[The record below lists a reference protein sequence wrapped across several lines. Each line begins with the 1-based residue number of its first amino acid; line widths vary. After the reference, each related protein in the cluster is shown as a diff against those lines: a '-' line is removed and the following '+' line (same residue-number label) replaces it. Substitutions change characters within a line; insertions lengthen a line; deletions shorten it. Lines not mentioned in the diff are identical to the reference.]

1 MRVEDLKLWNLVQPM
16 ALFGAE
22 DDGED
27 SGDEPQEGDDGD
39 GSEGGKTFDQTYV
52 DSLRKESASRR
63 IKAKESDERATAAE
77 TELAK
82 IKQAE
87 MDDLEK
93 ATANLETANETA
105 TTATA
110 RADTAE
116 ANLLA
121 ERVRFAVTITAAETG
136 FVDPTDALSM
146 ISQDDL
152 VDDEGEIS
160 AKKVKARLKALSD
173 TKPYLLKAAGGG
185 SGDGG
190 PRGKPVDENSFEA
203 KQEAYLKT
211 MTTTGGR
218 VSA

>member
-1 MRVEDLKLWNLVQPM
+1 MRVEDLKWLELVKPM

-22 DDGED
+22 DDDDD
-27 SGDEPQEGDDGD
+27 SGDEPQEGNGD
-39 GSEGGKTFDQTYV
+39 GNEGGTTFDQAYV
-52 DSLRKESASRR
+52 ESLRKESAGRR

-77 TELAK
+77 AELAK

-105 TTATA
+105 STATA
-110 RADTAE
+110 RAEAAE
-116 ANLLA
+116 ATLLA
-121 ERVRFAVTITAAETG
+121 ERVRFAVTIAAAESG
-136 FVDPTDALSM
+136 FEDPTDALSM

-160 AKKVKARLKALSD
+160 GKKVKARLKALSD
-173 TKPYLLKAAGGG
+173 AKPYLLKAAGGG

-203 KQEAYLKT
+203 KQEAYLKQ
-211 MTTTGGR
+211 MTSTGGR

>member
-1 MRVEDLKLWNLVQPM
+1 MRVEDLKWLELVKPM

-22 DDGED
+22 DDGDD
-27 SGDEPQEGDDGD
+27 SGDEPQEGDGD
-39 GSEGGKTFDQTYV
+39 GNEGGTTFDQAYV
-52 DSLRKESASRR
+52 ESLRKESAGRR

-77 TELAK
+77 AELAK

-105 TTATA
+105 STATA
-110 RADTAE
+110 RAEAAE
-116 ANLLA
+116 ATLLA
-121 ERVRFAVTITAAETG
+121 ERVRFAVTIAAAESG
-136 FVDPTDALSM
+136 FEDPTDALSM

-160 AKKVKARLKALSD
+160 GKKVKARLKALSD
-173 TKPYLLKAAGGG
+173 AKPYLLKAAGGG

-203 KQEAYLKT
+203 KQEAYLKQ
-211 MTTTGGR
+211 MTSTGGR